1 VLKNPLP
8 TADQQ
13 LVPSRTGP
21 PNRIALDTYDFLL
34 DPRTLP
40 LAERRAVRDRLAR
53 EHAMWQARLCRLTE
67 AGGPDDD
74 FPAFL
79 LATPPFAA
87 MARSIGH
94 ATRRRDLPP
103 AVADELDWFLLA
115 FADYLRT
122 DDGEDVF
129 ADRRLTG

>member
-1 VLKNPLP
+1 
-8 TADQQ
+8 
-13 LVPSRTGP
+13 
-21 PNRIALDTYDFLL
+21 LDTYDFLL

-40 LAERRAVRDRLAR
+40 LADRRAARDRLAR
-53 EHAMWQARLCRLTE
+53 DQAMWHTRLLRLTE

-79 LATPPFAA
+79 LGTPPFAEL
-87 MARSIGH
+87 ARRIGH
-94 ATRRRDLPP
+94 ATRRQDLPP

-122 DDGEDVF
+122 EDGEDVF
-129 ADRRLTG
+129 AERRLTG